1 MFLLVFA
8 VVVNGRDVDVD
19 VAGRADVERDVVT
32 VERFDGVVV
41 CVVTLGVRRVDVIGV
56 ALVELRVADVAGR
69 ADVVREDVVRDDV
82 VVLVRTVDVAGRA
95 GNVVAR

>member
-8 VVVNGRDVDVD
+8 VVVTGRDVDVD
-19 VAGRADVERDVVT
+19 VAGRADVVRDVVM

-69 ADVVREDVVRDDV
+69 ADVVRDDV

>member
-8 VVVNGRDVDVD
+8 VVVTVRDVDVD
-19 VAGRADVERDVVT
+19 VAGRADVVRDVVT

-41 CVVTLGVRRVDVIGV
+41 RVVTLGVRRVDVIGV

-69 ADVVREDVVRDDV
+69 ADVVRDDV

>member
-8 VVVNGRDVDVD
+8 VVVTGRDVDVDVD

-41 CVVTLGVRRVDVIGV
+41 RVVTLGVRRVDVIGV

-69 ADVVREDVVRDDV
+69 ADVVRDDV

>member
-1 MFLLVFA
+1 M
-8 VVVNGRDVDVD
+8 
-19 VAGRADVERDVVT
+19 
-32 VERFDGVVV
+32 

-69 ADVVREDVVRDDV
+69 ADVVRDDVVRDDV